1 MQIGVI
7 TVQGADYHP
16 NRRLMEAARE
26 KGCSLGL
33 VNPYNAGAFIINGAA
48 GISGMEKNGLP
59 GVILPRQGAQIGE
72 SSIGVLRHFAA
83 MGIRLLN
90 SVSAITVARNKF
102 LTLQELSQHGIP
114 APDAVFA
121 NSAPMLYQGVERL
134 GGYPVVAKKPS
145 GRQGAEVFL
154 LHGPADAD
162 LAVSTHL
169 EPGVGLLIQR
179 FIPPENRRD
188 LRVLVV
194 GGKVSAAM
202 ELEPNTGD
210 FRSNFHVSGEIRA
223 AELSPGLEKTAVKSA
238 LAVGLDIA
246 GVDVIIDQYGAP
258 WVIEVN
264 YSPGF
269 RGLEQATGKDVA
281 GAIID
286 FALSFI

>member
-16 NRRLMEAARE
+16 NRRLIEAARE

-33 VNPYNAGAFIINGAA
+33 INPYKAGPFIKNGTA
-48 GISGMEKNGLP
+48 GISGMEKTGLP
-59 GVILPRQGAQIGE
+59 DVILPRQGAQIGE

-83 MGIRLLN
+83 MGIELLN

-102 LTLQELSQHGIP
+102 LTLQELSKHGIR

-121 NSAPMLYQGVERL
+121 NSAGVFYKGVERL

-154 LHGPADAD
+154 LQGPAEAD

-169 EPGVGLLIQR
+169 EPGVGLIIQR

-188 LRVLVV
+188 LRVLVI
-194 GGKVSAAM
+194 GGKVFAAM

-210 FRSNFHVSGEIRA
+210 FRSNFHVSGESRVADI
-223 AELSPGLEKTAVKSA
+223 SPEIEKTAVKSA
-238 LAVGLDIA
+238 QAVGLDIA
-246 GVDVIIDQYGAP
+246 GVDVIIDTDGVP

-269 RGLEQATGKDVA
+269 RGLEQATGKDIA

-286 FALSFI
+286 FALSYI